1 MHRCYSRSIFHSIE
15 TTMYLFYFNQLRRK
29 SSFLPAVFQFI
40 GERSFFWKASFWKDN
55 SVVQSV
61 TLALKTVSNLVHCL
75 LLPCQNSIQS
85 GSTLNPPQFGMG
97 IFSFARRSS
106 FLCHNHSRLSTI
118 FDWGDAADPAWD
130 ALDRDWKYSLDSAV
144 GTFFAF
150 PDKNSYIIL
159 FKICTFDSNL
169 LVDFSPI
176 EHECYITIAC
186 DFLRFSPFIIR
197 EKNESLKNIWA
208 YKILLLRIPFLWK
221 ILWEELLVPQVCH

>member
-1 MHRCYSRSIFHSIE
+1 MHRCYSRSIFHLIE

-40 GERSFFWKASFWKDN
+40 GERRFFWKAPFWKDN

-61 TLALKTVSNLVHCL
+61 TLALKTVSYQAHCI

-85 GSTLNPPQFGMG
+85 GSTLYPPQFGMG
-97 IFSFARRSS
+97 ISSFARSSS

-150 PDKNSYIIL
+150 PDKNL
-159 FKICTFDSNL
+159 NL
-169 LVDFSPI
+169 IFFTNL
-176 EHECYITIAC
+176 Y
-186 DFLRFSPFIIR
+186 LRF
-197 EKNESLKNIWA
+197 ESACGFQPSRTRVLHYNFPRFLALFALHNSWK
-208 YKILLLRIPFLWK
+208 KRIP
-221 ILWEELLVPQVCH
+221 